1 MLQESVF
8 GMQFGIAFLLSL
20 AFIRALN
27 YSFITGTLF
36 DSWKYLGIQREIY
49 LFVIIFSEKFNLFF
63 KIDSVIKFYP

>member
-36 DSWKYLGIQREIY
+36 DSWKYLGVQREIY

>member
-27 YSFITGTLF
+27 YSFITGTPF
-36 DSWKYLGIQREIY
+36 DSWKYLGVQREIY